1 MWQRRQI
8 RGYSEKEERIKM
20 SMLAEHSVFTFSV
33 QNHYM
38 SRDVNTFD
46 TGANTG
52 YYKERI
58 SFLLMQR
65 VKEVTVPLT
74 L

>member
-8 RGYSEKEERIKM
+8 RGYSEEEDRIKM
-20 SMLAEHSVFTFSV
+20 SMLAEHSVFPFSL

-38 SRDVNTFD
+38 SHDVNTFD

-52 YYKERI
+52 Y
-58 SFLLMQR
+58 
-65 VKEVTVPLT
+65 
-74 L
+74 